1 MQGFEMNETELL
13 LASAIAAIFRTHP
26 DPGLL
31 GCMWQAHIDQLELM
45 LQAPEHT
52 KNARLR
58 IALAQA
64 QAWLAEI
71 PASPDS
77 TR

>member
-1 MQGFEMNETELL
+1 MNETELL
-13 LASAIAAIFRTHP
+13 LASAIATIFRTRP

-31 GCMWQAHIDQLELM
+31 GCMWRAHIDQLELM

-64 QAWLAEI
+64 YLAEI
-71 PASPDS
+71 PASSDS